1 LRRYDDS
8 KIYNGITTFF
18 YRGVIHVEM
27 RVVTFKIERD
37 LLELVDTLSIQMRM
51 NRSELIRH
59 MIQYYIDHEYT
70 PKQKAPKA
78 KVEKGVRF

>member
-1 LRRYDDS
+1 M
-8 KIYNGITTFF
+8 
-18 YRGVIHVEM
+18 EM

-51 NRSELIRH
+51 NRSELIRY
-59 MIQYYIDHEYT
+59 MIKHYIDHEYM
-70 PKQKAPKA
+70 PKQRVPEA